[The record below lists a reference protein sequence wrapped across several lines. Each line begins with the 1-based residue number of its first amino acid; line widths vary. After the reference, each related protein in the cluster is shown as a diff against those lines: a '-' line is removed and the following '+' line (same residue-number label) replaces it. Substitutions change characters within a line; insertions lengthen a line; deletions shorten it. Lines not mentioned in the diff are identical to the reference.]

1 MIGPLILWLL
11 FWIAGLAMLAFVL
24 RLAWR
29 AVRTLERR
37 ETGRAELAAMERRLA
52 RLENTV
58 GTQARELQRLRD
70 GDDVNSAISS

>member
-11 FWIAGLAMLAFVL
+11 FWIAGFATLAFVL

-29 AVRTLERR
+29 AVRALERR
-37 ETGRAELAAMERRLA
+37 ETGRAELAAMELRLD
-52 RLENTV
+52 RLEITV

-70 GDDVNSAISS
+70 GDDVNSPISA